1 MRLITYRRSMLISLK
16 KRIIAGFVALLLFF
30 SALQAASLDTIIIKS
45 NVMQKKPKAVIV
57 LPDAYQNSKSEFPVL
72 YLLHG
77 WSGAYDDWAKKT
89 DLRPLSD
96 RYSIIIVCPD
106 GGYDGWY
113 IDSPLKKDSQ
123 YETYISAEVVRYI
136 DTHYRTIADTDG
148 RFICGLSMG
157 GHGAISLLA
166 KQPDRYAAA
175 GSMSGV
181 MALNSSSKRFGIGQ
195 LIGDYETHRDKWEQ
209 YSCLNL
215 IENLTGLDKGII
227 IDCGIADFTIDVNRQ
242 IHRKLMELGI
252 VHDYY
257 ERPGAHSWDY
267 WTNALEYHI
276 MYFIK
281 FRDRFLNSEN
291 RP

>member
-1 MRLITYRRSMLISLK
+1 MN
-16 KRIIAGFVALLLFF
+16 KRIIAGFVALLFF
-30 SALQAASLDTIIIKS
+30 YSALQAASLDTVVITS
-45 NVMQKKPKAVIV
+45 QAMQKKPRAVIV
-57 LPDAYQNSKSEFPVL
+57 LPGAYQNPKSEFPVL

-89 DLRPLSD
+89 DLGPLSD

-106 GGYDGWY
+106 GGYAGWY

-123 YETYISAEVVRYI
+123 YETYISEEVVRYI
-136 DTHYRTIADTDG
+136 DKQYRTIADNDS

-166 KQPDRYAAA
+166 KHPDIYAAA

-181 MALNSSSKRFGIGQ
+181 MVLSSSSKRFGIGQ
-195 LIGDYETHRDKWEQ
+195 LIGDYETHRGKWEQ

-242 IHRKLMELGI
+242 MHGKLMELGI
-252 VHDYY
+252 PHDYY

-267 WTNALEYHI
+267 WANALEYHI

-281 FRDRFLNSEN
+281 FRDRYLNSEN

>member
-1 MRLITYRRSMLISLK
+1 MLLN
-16 KRIIAGFVALLLFF
+16 KRIIPGFVALLLFF
-30 SALQAASLDTIIIKS
+30 SALPAASLDTVVIKS
-45 NVMQKKPKAVIV
+45 KAMQKKPRAVIV
-57 LPDAYQNSKSEFPVL
+57 LPDAYHESKAGFPVL

-77 WSGAYDDWAKKT
+77 WSGSFQDWSKHM

-96 RYSIIIVCPD
+96 RYQIIIVCPD
-106 GGYDGWY
+106 GGYAGWY

-123 YETYISAEVVRYI
+123 YETYISEEVVCYI
-136 DTHYRTIADTDG
+136 DKQYRTIADTDG

-166 KQPDRYAAA
+166 KRPDLYAAA

-181 MALNSSSKRFGIGQ
+181 MALTSSSKRFGIAQ
-195 LIGDYETHRDKWEQ
+195 LIGDYETRPDKWEQ
-209 YSCLNL
+209 QSCLSL

-227 IDCGIADFTIDVNRQ
+227 IDCGIDDFTIDVNRQ
-242 IHRKLMELGI
+242 MHRKLMELGI
-252 VHDYY
+252 PHDYY

-276 MYFIK
+276 LYFIK
-281 FRDRFLNSEN
+281 FRDRYLNSAN